1 MNDNKNQTD
10 KKSLAYKAGYLFG
23 LAVVGCCTAFV
34 LALTIKLILWM
45 F

>member
-10 KKSLAYKAGYLFG
+10 KKSLAYKTGYLLG
-23 LAVVGCCTAFV
+23 LVMVGCCTALV
-34 LALTIKLILWM
+34 MALTIKLILWM